1 MCDGKQSERL
11 VAVKQQLA
19 EGDGM
24 TTRMQAAAR
33 VGVVGLAV
41 MFGSLGVTA
50 AAAQTAEPTATE
62 EEDEGFDWGW
72 LGLLGLAGLA
82 GLRKREPEMVT
93 TNSRR

>member
-1 MCDGKQSERL
+1 
-11 VAVKQQLA
+11 
-19 EGDGM
+19 M
-24 TTRMQAAAR
+24 TTKMQATAR
-33 VGVVGLAV
+33 VAVVGLAV

-50 AAAQTAEPTATE
+50 AATQTAEPTTTA

-93 TNSRR
+93 TTNARR